1 MPRVALLTD
10 VATGSLDEDHEPLR
24 AALAAIG
31 VTAELLAWDDPAF
44 DPVMVAG
51 RYMLVVI
58 RSPWDYPLHAMR
70 YVEALE
76 RLGHHLP
83 VLNRPELVR
92 WNIDKRYL
100 AELESAGIAIAPTH
114 FVTAGEGPDAAG
126 DAELASVTSL
136 CAAVAA
142 GGELVVKPSVSA
154 GSRDTARY
162 RASQIDAAVAHV
174 RRLNGQGRTA
184 MVQPYLHAV
193 ERNGETALVYLDGA
207 FSHALRKGPLLRLDA
222 RPVEGLFA
230 VEEMSAREPTAAQ
243 RAMGDAVLE
252 LVGRRFGAPLYARV
266 DLLDGD
272 DGDPVVLE
280 VELNEPSLFHAHAPG
295 SAERF
300 ARAIAARL

>member
-24 AALAAIG
+24 AALAGIG
-31 VTAELLAWDDPAF
+31 VTAELLAWDDPAL

-58 RSPWDYPLHAMR
+58 RSPWDYPLHAHR

-76 RLGHHLP
+76 RLGRHLP

-92 WNIDKRYL
+92 WNVDKRYL
-100 AELESAGIAIAPTH
+100 ADLEAAGVAIAPTR
-114 FVTAGEGPDAAG
+114 FVAPGEVG
-126 DAELASVTSL
+126 DAVSVCT
-136 CAAVAA
+136 AVAA
-142 GGELVVKPSVSA
+142 GEEFVVKPSVSA

-162 RASQIDAAVAHV
+162 RSTQLEAAAAHI
-174 RRLNGQGRTA
+174 RRLGGQGRTA
-184 MVQPYLHAV
+184 MVQPYLHGI
-193 ERNGETALVYLDGA
+193 ERNGETALVYLDGV

-222 RPVEGLFA
+222 AMVDGLFA
-230 VEEMSAREPTAAQ
+230 AEDMSSRQPTAAQ
-243 RAMGDAVLE
+243 RAVGDAVLAI
-252 LVGRRFGAPLYARV
+252 VGERFGTPLYARV

-272 DGDPVVLE
+272 AGVPVVLE
-280 VELNEPSLFHAHAPG
+280 VELNEPSLFHGHAPG